1 MKQREDLLS
10 DARDL
15 FMSGVSPES
24 AFNWIL
30 VLVPSFPKTT
40 ISVDDQ
46 FKVSKSMFIYEMRQI
61 EYLLNVQLS

>member
-40 ISVDDQ
+40 
-46 FKVSKSMFIYEMRQI
+46 SKRPA
-61 EYLLNVQLS
+61 LVKLHGATT